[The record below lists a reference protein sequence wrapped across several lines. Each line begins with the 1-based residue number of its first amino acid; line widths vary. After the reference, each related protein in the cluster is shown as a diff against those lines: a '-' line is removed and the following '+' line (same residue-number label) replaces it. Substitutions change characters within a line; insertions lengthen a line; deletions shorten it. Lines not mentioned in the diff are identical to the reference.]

1 MEFEPTTEGTKQ
13 ETMEIEMTPVC
24 IDMKKKAK
32 KAAAR
37 PANILC
43 PKISKNYTTLIIKI
57 YPTNFFKIQTQPAS

>member
-37 PANILC
+37 PANILGR
-43 PKISKNYTTLIIKI
+43 KTSKNCPSFILKFQT
-57 YPTNFFKIQTQPAS
+57 TNFFKSQTQPAY